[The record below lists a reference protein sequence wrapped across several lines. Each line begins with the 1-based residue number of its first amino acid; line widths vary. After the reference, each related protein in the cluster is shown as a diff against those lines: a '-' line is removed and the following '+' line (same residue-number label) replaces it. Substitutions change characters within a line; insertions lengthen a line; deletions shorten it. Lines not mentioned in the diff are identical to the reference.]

1 MEKDFTTNSKLSLKN
16 KNILITG
23 AGKGT
28 GYELLKL
35 EALRY
40 QHLIKCKAK
49 KIRKKKN
56 LQFSLWETILR
67 VHQ

>member
-28 GYELLKL
+28 GYELLKDFDRL
-35 EALRY
+35 
-40 QHLIKCKAK
+40 
-49 KIRKKKN
+49 N
-56 LQFSLWETILR
+56 ETILR
-67 VHQ
+67 IIS